1 VLRASNCFEL
11 TKKSDRRRWARSPA
25 ATEFKLRVE
34 EEDLGD
40 VEEWETNETAVAGGN
55 RVEVEG

>member
-1 VLRASNCFEL
+1 
-11 TKKSDRRRWARSPA
+11 
-25 ATEFKLRVE
+25 LRVE

-40 VEEWETNETAVAGGN
+40 MEEWETNETAVAVGD